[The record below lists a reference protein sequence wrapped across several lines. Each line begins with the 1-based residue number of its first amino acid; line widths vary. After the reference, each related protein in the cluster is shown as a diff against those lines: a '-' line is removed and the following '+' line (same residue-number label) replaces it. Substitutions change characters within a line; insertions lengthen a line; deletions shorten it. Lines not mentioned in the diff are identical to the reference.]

1 MKNSYTLIEILVAVT
16 IFSLAISSLT
26 GFFLTATKSQQKS
39 LASQELINNVSYN
52 LEYISR
58 AIRMAKKDDK
68 NGVDCLSGSLVNY
81 EINPSTQGIKFR
93 NYQDE
98 CQEFFLEGNKLKES
112 KNGVINNL
120 TPDNLEVISFQVGP
134 SDSWDQNDD
143 EQAKV
148 TFFLE
153 VKGVAERSELEPSI
167 KIQTTIS
174 QRNLDVKY

>member
-16 IFSLAISSLT
+16 IFFVALSSLT
-26 GFFLTATKSQQKS
+26 GFFLGATTSQQKS
-39 LASQELINNVSYN
+39 LASQELIDNLSYN

-58 AIRMAKKDDK
+58 ALRMAQKDDRG
-68 NGVDCLSGSLVNY
+68 GVNCLTGSLVNY

-93 NYQDE
+93 NYQNE

-112 KNGVINNL
+112 KNGVISNL
-120 TPDNLEVISFQVGP
+120 TPDNLEVVLFKVGP
-134 SDSWDQNDD
+134 SDSWDQNDN

-148 TFFLE
+148 TIFLE
-153 VKGVAERSELEPSI
+153 VRRKSEKTELAPLM